1 VSSVPAWSSGD
12 PTPAP
17 TRSGV
22 GPDGAGRPAPRRVS
36 GWDARRILL
45 ANLVVLAVAAGFGL
59 LYRFAAALFILFVGV
74 ALGMAVKPG
83 VDWLRRRGVPR
94 WIGALAI
101 YTALAGIFTG
111 VVVVAL
117 PVIAEQVGALIAR
130 GPQRVAALRSEL
142 LGSQSRTLQ
151 RIAAYFPLASPPS
164 HSPAHG
170 GHAAAPPGLDVGTLA
185 RYAAAVGRNVFTVT
199 AVLLLGFYWTL
210 EGDRRVRV
218 LAFFVPFESRRG
230 VREFITEVERTVGA
244 YLRGQAVVCLVIGLL
259 AFGIYSLLG
268 VPHAVVLGLI
278 YAIGEAVP
286 VVGPIVGTSVAALV
300 AASVSTSLIPPVI
313 AGAVILQLVENY
325 LLIPKV
331 MGRAVGVNP
340 FVTLLAIAAFGS
352 VLGVAGAVLAIPLAA
367 IVQLLLYRFLLDI
380 EAQQR
385 ELPVG
390 RDHVSV
396 VRYEVRELTID
407 VRKLLRLRQSSGAR
421 RPGGERAERIEDAV
435 EGIAYDLDRILAERE
450 TPR

>member
-1 VSSVPAWSSGD
+1 
-12 PTPAP
+12 
-17 TRSGV
+17 V
-22 GPDGAGRPAPRRVS
+22 GLGPNGTGQPIPRRGS

-59 LYRFAAALFILFVGV
+59 LYRFAAALFILFIGV

-101 YTALAGIFTG
+101 YAALAGVFTG

-130 GPQRVAALRSEL
+130 GPERVEALRAEL

-151 RIAAYFPLASPPS
+151 RIAAYVPSSSLLSPSSSASS
-164 HSPAHG
+164 TTHAAHG
-170 GHAAAPPGLDVGTLA
+170 GASTALDVTTMA
-185 RYAAAVGRNVFTVT
+185 SYAAAMGRNVFTVA

-210 EGDRRVRV
+210 EGDRRVRA

-230 VREFITEVERTVGA
+230 VRAFIAEVERTVGA
-244 YLRGQAVVCLVIGLL
+244 YLRGQALVCLIIGLL
-259 AFGIYSLLG
+259 ALGIYSALG

-300 AASVSTSLIPPVI
+300 ATSVSTSLILPVI

-325 LLIPKV
+325 VLVPKV
-331 MGRAVGVNP
+331 MDRAVGVNP

-390 RDHVSV
+390 RTHVSV

-407 VRKLLRLRQSSGAR
+407 VRKLLRLRQSAATR
-421 RPGGERAERIEDAV
+421 HPGGERAERIEDAV

-450 TPR
+450 TAP

>member
-1 VSSVPAWSSGD
+1 
-12 PTPAP
+12 
-17 TRSGV
+17 
-22 GPDGAGRPAPRRVS
+22 
-36 GWDARRILL
+36 
-45 ANLVVLAVAAGFGL
+45 
-59 LYRFAAALFILFVGV
+59 
-74 ALGMAVKPG
+74 
-83 VDWLRRRGVPR
+83 
-94 WIGALAI
+94 
-101 YTALAGIFTG
+101 
-111 VVVVAL
+111 
-117 PVIAEQVGALIAR
+117 
-130 GPQRVAALRSEL
+130 
-142 LGSQSRTLQ
+142 
-151 RIAAYFPLASPPS
+151 
-164 HSPAHG
+164 
-170 GHAAAPPGLDVGTLA
+170 
-185 RYAAAVGRNVFTVT
+185 VFTVA

-210 EGDRRVRV
+210 EGDRRVRA

-230 VREFITEVERTVGA
+230 VRAFIVEVERTVGA
-244 YLRGQAVVCLVIGLL
+244 YLRGQALVCLIIGLL
-259 AFGIYSLLG
+259 ALGIYGVLG

-325 LLIPKV
+325 VLIPKV
-331 MGRAVGVNP
+331 MDRAVGVNP

-380 EAQQR
+380 GAQQS

-390 RDHVSV
+390 RSHVSV

-407 VRKLLRLRQSSGAR
+407 VRKLLRLRQAGGAR
-421 RPGGERAERIEDAV
+421 QPGGERAERIEDAV

-450 TPR
+450 TP